1 MTNQPENKGEK
12 SKNKESSPEKN
23 KSAEA
28 PSHSEDSEKKH
39 ELYERWK
46 DPKSNTMG
54 NDIASELKI
63 ANSKGEMEGG
73 SDNRWHMKEGNE
85 SDGADDEIGN

>member
-1 MTNQPENKGEK
+1 MKDQQENKGKK
-12 SKNKESSPEKN
+12 SKNEESSPN
-23 KSAEA
+23 KKKSTDASTHTEG
-28 PSHSEDSEKKH
+28 SDKKH

-54 NDIASELKI
+54 NNIAAELKI

-73 SDNRWHMKEGNE
+73 SDNRWHMKEGSE
-85 SDGADDEIGN
+85 SDGSDDEIGN